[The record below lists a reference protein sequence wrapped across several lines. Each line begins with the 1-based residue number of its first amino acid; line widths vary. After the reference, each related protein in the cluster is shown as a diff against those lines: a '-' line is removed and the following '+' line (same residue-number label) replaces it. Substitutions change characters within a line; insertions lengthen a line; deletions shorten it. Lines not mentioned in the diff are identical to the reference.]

1 VSGDHL
7 RADLGE
13 IGEVSARVAD
23 LAGRFDATTQL
34 SAGYAGDFGSAQLAS
49 AFSSF
54 ACGWSRHRAA
64 LIADLRSVAE
74 DAARSVQA
82 YRHTDGELAADLRDA
97 AGRGHAGRE
106 ARA

>member
-1 VSGDHL
+1 MFGGRL

-13 IGEVSARVAD
+13 IGEVSARVSD

-49 AFSSF
+49 AFCSF
-54 ACGWSRHRAA
+54 ADGWSRHRAA

-74 DAARSVQA
+74 DAAMSVRA
-82 YRHTDGELAADLRDA
+82 YRDTDDELAAGLRDGA
-97 AGRGHAGRE
+97 RGDAGRE
-106 ARA
+106 AGG